1 MTIGDPVIEG
11 EDAPI
16 QVVYKDSGGNP
27 VAPDGVS
34 GGSGPTITITGPN
47 DTTLANATV
56 MTEVE
61 TGTYEYVLDTAADTV
76 GYGVYNVSVTGEF
89 SSETKIAT
97 GNFRVV

>member
-1 MTIGDPVIEG
+1 MTIGEPVIEG
-11 EDAPI
+11 EDVPI
-16 QVVYKDSGGNP
+16 QVVYTDSSGNP

-47 DTTLANATV
+47 ETTLANATV

-61 TGTYEYVLDTAADTV
+61 TGTYEHVLDTSSDSV
-76 GYGVYNVSVTGEF
+76 SNGVYNVSVTAEL
-89 SSETKIAT
+89 SSETKIVV